1 MKLLVVSDSHGRV
14 QNILSAMEKET
25 PDKIIFTGDGLRD
38 FDKISEGGLANF
50 LDIFKDNNRINENLI
65 KVAGNCDYFY
75 NDEPLTT
82 IKDFGGVQTFIT
94 HGHLFKAKFGLGG
107 ICKETKLANCKL
119 AIFGHTHSQYFENIE
134 DITLVN
140 PGSIAN
146 GKYAVIKITDGK
158 IIVEL
163 KSL

>member
-14 QNILSAMEKET
+14 QNILSAIEKET
-25 PDKIIFTGDGLRD
+25 PDKIIFAGDGLRD
-38 FDKISEGGLANF
+38 FEKIEEGEF
-50 LDIFKDNNRINENLI
+50 LTFPNTLDSVSGVDEKII

-75 NDEPLTT
+75 NEAPLTT
-82 IKDFGGVQTFIT
+82 IKDFGAVRTFIT

-107 ICKETKLANCKL
+107 ICKEAKLSNCKL
-119 AIFGHTHSQYFENIE
+119 AIFGHTHSQHFENIE

-146 GKYAVIKITDGK
+146 GKYAVIKITDGN
-158 IIVEL
+158 ISVEL

>member
-1 MKLLVVSDSHGRV
+1 MKLLVVSDSHGKV
-14 QNILSAMEKET
+14 QNILSAIEKET

-38 FDKISEGGLANF
+38 FDKIEEGGLANF
-50 LDIFKDNNRINENLI
+50 SNIFKDNYGINENLI

-75 NDEPLTT
+75 NEEPLTT
-82 IKDFGGVQTFIT
+82 IKDFGGVRTFIT

-107 ICKETKLANCKL
+107 ICKETKLANCRL
-119 AIFGHTHSQYFENIE
+119 AIFGHTHSQHFENIE

-146 GKYAVIKITDGK
+146 GKYAVIKITDGN